1 MWIECRRTEIV
12 QCSRAG
18 ESINL
23 LSSYYLRSGGSDREW
38 LMNLR
43 GKCVGRSSLTMMST
57 HSSPSGNIRKKR
69 KEKWNKLTLFPSG
82 FFSWLPIGQ
91 NQHKGRR

>member
-1 MWIECRRTEIV
+1 MWIECRRTETV
-12 QCSRAG
+12 QFSRAG

-23 LSSYYLRSGGSDREW
+23 LPFYYLRSGESDREW

-43 GKCVGRSSLTMMST
+43 GKCVGRSLTVTST
-57 HSSPSGNIRKKR
+57 YSAPSGNIRKKM

-82 FFSWLPIGQ
+82 FFSGLPIGQ
-91 NQHKGRR
+91 NQHKARR